1 MPESINELCESIRE
15 HGVIQPIVVRKMGDK
30 FEIIAGERRFRA
42 SKICGLKEIDAIVK
56 EYTNKQVA
64 EIAIIENLQ
73 NTKEE
78 TEYIDAS
85 NYSEEEKQR
94 LREQLFGKL
103 QDMMDEH
110 ERAEKLKGHK
120 V

>member
-1 MPESINELCESIRE
+1 MTKFQIYIEA
-15 HGVIQPIVVRKMGDK
+15 DK
-30 FEIIAGERRFRA
+30 
-42 SKICGLKEIDAIVK
+42 
-56 EYTNKQVA
+56 
-64 EIAIIENLQ
+64 ENLKRMDSL
-73 NTKEE
+73 NHVLGLYVRSAILSAFDNKSKYPEEPILSKEE
-78 TEYIDAS
+78 AEYIDAS